1 MIDFQR
7 GISARRFIKALLQ
20 DGFIH
25 VRSKGSH
32 RIFRHPDGRRVNVT
46 AHHSNDTFP
55 IGTLKSMIVDAGWNI
70 DDRKRLGLPI

>member
-20 DGFIH
+20 DGFVQ

-32 RIFRHPDGRRVNVT
+32 HIYRHPDGRRVVVSV
-46 AHHSNDTFP
+46 HHIGDTFP
-55 IGTLKSMIVDAGWNI
+55 IGTLKAMIEDAGWNA
-70 DDRKRLGLPI
+70 DDLQRLGLI